1 MDTTPTDTGP
11 VVIPDGPAGTL
22 PPLGT
27 APRGY
32 SSSAPAGQAG
42 EPCRTAQWWVN
53 GTSRSSA
60 MVPGGECI
68 QCHRQQGGPS
78 YAIAG
83 TIMGDY
89 DNAENCRGV
98 PTALVEIIG
107 ADGVVTRL
115 TSNSVGNFYLSTRS
129 SRVVMPYTARVT
141 LNGQTYA
148 METETSNGDC
158 NSCHTPGGNG
168 DTAGRIVAP

>member
-1 MDTTPTDTGP
+1 VDTTPTDTGP

-68 QCHRQQGGPS
+68 QQLR
-78 YAIAG
+78 
-83 TIMGDY
+83 M
-89 DNAENCRGV
+89 
-98 PTALVEIIG
+98 VE
-107 ADGVVTRL
+107 
-115 TSNSVGNFYLSTRS
+115 S
-129 SRVVMPYTARVT
+129 
-141 LNGQTYA
+141 
-148 METETSNGDC
+148 
-158 NSCHTPGGNG
+158 PGGHAQTVRG
-168 DTAGRIVAP
+168 CSTCRARPDGWSCGTA